1 MNRKSNDLRKLY
13 KKLKSSGIQ
22 QKEVCII
29 IGISN
34 VTASSW
40 NKLDDFKLFT
50 VPDKSTR
57 KPSIDL
63 EELKIVNKANP
74 TATNEELGL
83 ILNCSKKVVQTWRKR
98 IGLRRKV
105 TSKTY
110 LEADDELKKTLQ
122 TKSLK

>member
-13 KKLKSSGIQ
+13 KKLKATGMQ

-40 NKLDDFKLFT
+40 NKLDNTELFLE
-50 VPDKSTR
+50 PNKSTR

-63 EELKIVNKANP
+63 EELRSINKANP
-74 TATNEELGL
+74 IATNAELGL
-83 ILNCSKKVVQTWRKR
+83 ILNCSKKVIQTWRKR

-105 TSKTY
+105 TTKTY